1 MVNGD
6 RGEGNL
12 DDDYDIIDGVDTT
25 PMDDIVSMEDDEHPK
40 KPELEEEPKKQ
51 EPLPQSQ
58 SQETKQR
65 VTEAEVPLRSIPESY
80 RKELRN
86 RFLDRGHLRNK
97 IKERMQLNGFYN
109 IKKIGKDNVISSVN
123 ETERIIHEV
132 MKIQVN

>member
-1 MVNGD
+1 MINGD

-12 DDDYDIIDGVDTT
+12 DDDYDIIDGVDA
-25 PMDDIVSMEDDEHPK
+25 PMDDIVSLEDDEIPK
-40 KPELEEEPKKQ
+40 KPEHEEEPKKQ
-51 EPLPQSQ
+51 EPPAQ

-65 VTEAEVPLRSIPESY
+65 APEAEVPLRSIPESY

-86 RFLDRGHLRNK
+86 RFLDRGHLRAK

-109 IKKIGKDNVISSVN
+109 IKKIGKDNVIQSVN

-132 MKIQVN
+132 MKI